1 MAETFA
7 SLSKERICTVA
18 RFAEGLIGM
27 RAFQAVEL
35 RSHFSNPCWS
45 VKSVVFVFL
54 NHGWTRICTD
64 LHGWSGK
71 RGNAN
76 GREWHAN
83 GRKSGLMKRKGEPC
97 FPTRVSVTSVFF

>member
-35 RSHFSNPCWS
+35 RSHFSNPC
-45 VKSVVFVFL
+45 
-54 NHGWTRICTD
+54 
-64 LHGWSGK
+64 
-71 RGNAN
+71 
-76 GREWHAN
+76 
-83 GRKSGLMKRKGEPC
+83 
-97 FPTRVSVTSVFF
+97 